1 MTPSLPPHPNAPIE
15 RRRRSPATETLGAN
29 CLMRRS
35 IRLSRAG
42 AAASQRIWR
51 MKRSPKT
58 GRQTIGGKGQ
68 GTIANTAVAETP
80 YARGAALP
88 HPPRFPASTV
98 LGRLPAECVAS
109 ASSQASDKPK
119 RFPTWP
125 AGRPAALGR
134 PAWNE
139 HSVPRFLPESKPPV
153 IPQPAGTPRRLRR
166 SAASPQGRFL
176 RAVCGFHRRSS
187 GRMINIQSPFRVLV
201 V

>member
-109 ASSQASDKPK
+109 APPRRPTNLNDSRHGQQAGPLRS
-119 RFPTWP
+119 
-125 AGRPAALGR
+125 GALRGTNI
-134 PAWNE
+134 P
-139 HSVPRFLPESKPPV
+139 FLVSYRRV
-153 IPQPAGTPRRLRR
+153 SRLLFRSQPAPPRRLRR